1 MYKVLRK
8 NFVYRWRR
16 PKELPLIYKK
26 RRSNPMIG
34 TPLFLN
40 NSNYTHTIENVNKI
54 NKQFGSFSLTYKKK
68 RSFHSF
74 SQIEDKVLIKVSSKD
89 FNFNLKRGYPRFFYL
104 SNNSLFSIKSSSG
117 DLSLATIK
125 PGSYWL

>member
-1 MYKVLRK
+1 MS
-8 NFVYRWRR
+8 
-16 PKELPLIYKK
+16 I
-26 RRSNPMIG
+26 
-34 TPLFLN
+34 
-40 NSNYTHTIENVNKI
+40 KI

-104 SNNSLFSIKSSSG
+104 I
-117 DLSLATIK
+117 
-125 PGSYWL
+125 

>member
-1 MYKVLRK
+1 MIIK
-8 NFVYRWRR
+8 N
-16 PKELPLIYKK
+16 I
-26 RRSNPMIG
+26 IH
-34 TPLFLN
+34 LFRG
-40 NSNYTHTIENVNKI
+40 NVNKQ
-54 NKQFGSFSLTYKKK
+54 NGKFGSFSLIYKKK

-125 PGSYWL
+125 PGSYWV

>member
-1 MYKVLRK
+1 MDNLEVQSDLQ
-8 NFVYRWRR
+8 
-16 PKELPLIYKK
+16 KEK
-26 RRSNPMIG
+26 
-34 TPLFLN
+34 
-40 NSNYTHTIENVNKI
+40 E
-54 NKQFGSFSLTYKKK
+54 FSLLFT
-68 RSFHSF
+68 
-74 SQIEDKVLIKVSSKD
+74 IEDKVLIKVSSKD